1 MTPQSAIEPT
11 TTTYPQSRRTT
22 TTTCDRGVVLEVD
35 ASEVQQKYSLD
46 TRSNIGAPKS
56 IFIQSICSKKS
67 YFVFSSKINPDLLLK
82 RI

>member
-46 TRSNIGAPKS
+46 TRSNQMKCLLGDSCRNS
-56 IFIQSICSKKS
+56 ISRM
-67 YFVFSSKINPDLLLK
+67 LA
-82 RI
+82 